1 MKSQIDQFLACKKFA
16 IAGVSRDKN
25 KFGNAIFREMKKK
38 DYNILPVN
46 PNMEEFEGE
55 KCYKSV
61 SDLPADVEAL
71 IVITKPDVS
80 HSIVKEALKKGIR
93 NIFIQQGAYN
103 AKIDELSLKN
113 EANIICKQCI
123 LMFANPTGIHKFH
136 ERLAKFFRFYPN

>member
-1 MKSQIDQFLACKKFA
+1 MKNQIDQFLACKKFA

-25 KFGNAIFREMKKK
+25 KFGNAVFREMKKK
-38 DYNILPVN
+38 DYEILPVN
-46 PNMEEFEGE
+46 PNMETFEGE

-61 SDLPADVEAL
+61 TDLPADVEAL

-80 HSIVKEALKKGIR
+80 LSVVREALDKGIK
-93 NIFIQQGAYN
+93 NIFIQQGAHN
-103 AKIDELSLKN
+103 AQITELSLENK
-113 EANIICKQCI
+113 ANIICKQCI